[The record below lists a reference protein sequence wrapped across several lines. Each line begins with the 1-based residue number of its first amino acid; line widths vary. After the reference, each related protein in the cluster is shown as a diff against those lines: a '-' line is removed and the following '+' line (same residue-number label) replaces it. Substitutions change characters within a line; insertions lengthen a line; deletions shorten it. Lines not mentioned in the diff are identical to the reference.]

1 MIQCI
6 DIYIYKHKQ
15 WLFTSLFNVLVLEGL
30 SGGTFFQKSA
40 VHNHIS
46 LISSRLL
53 KGGHRR

>member
-6 DIYIYKHKQ
+6 DIYKHKQ